1 MIALF
6 YRGVY
11 TGNQKGG
18 GTMTIENIRP
28 ASIYSAPVE
37 EERKAELPGKKKPH
51 ERKLKKRGRKFK
63 KRAEK
68 AEAANKKATRD
79 AKRARNAQHSAERE
93 RDAAVAEVAS
103 LKKRLA
109 SKDKDVTDALRDE
122 NGFIR
127 LKERN
132 GKND

>member
-1 MIALF
+1 MI
-6 YRGVY
+6 
-11 TGNQKGG
+11 
-18 GTMTIENIRP
+18 IENVKP
-28 ASIYSAPVE
+28 NLADAVPNKE
-37 EERKAELPGKKKPH
+37 EHKAELPGKKKPH
-51 ERKLKKRGRKFK
+51 ERKLKKKFEK
-63 KRAEK
+63 KLKAAKAAGEK
-68 AEAANKKATRD
+68 AKHT
-79 AKRARNAQHSAERE
+79 AKRARRAQHNAERE

>member
-1 MIALF
+1 
-6 YRGVY
+6 
-11 TGNQKGG
+11 
-18 GTMTIENIRP
+18 MTIENTKPTLID
-28 ASIYSAPVE
+28 STPVE
-37 EERKAELPGKKKPH
+37 EEHKAELPGKKKPH
-51 ERKLKKRGRKFK
+51 ERKLKKKFEK
-63 KRAEK
+63 KLKAAKAAGEK
-68 AEAANKKATRD
+68 AKHTAR
-79 AKRARNAQHSAERE
+79 RARRAQHNAERE

-103 LKKRLA
+103 LRKRLA